1 MSIFVRSHLFVEKY
15 ILTFFK
21 ISAFES
27 ANFSE
32 VEELICYQEF
42 EIKIKDNNRISKFS
56 NLFRFKIKISLND
69 QLYEFKC

>member
-1 MSIFVRSHLFVEKY
+1 MSIFVRSHLFEEKY

-42 EIKIKDNNRISKFS
+42 EIKIKNNKRVSQFS
-56 NLFRFKIKISLND
+56 D
-69 QLYEFKC
+69 

>member
-1 MSIFVRSHLFVEKY
+1 MLIFVSLYLFIEKY

-42 EIKIKDNNRISKFS
+42 EIKIKDNNRISQFS
-56 NLFRFKIKISLND
+56 D
-69 QLYEFKC
+69 